1 MYTNL
6 DDEDKSLLSTN
17 RFAEYYI
24 VTPYDA
30 TILNIGCISMLGGLL
45 LTIITL
51 VRSRRE
57 EEDGGMD
64 LYSSLMWGPALI
76 VLGCVMFMAAAG
88 LCVWASKK
96 NKETAK
102 VNLMIVEEE
111 GGNTEEIDFI
121 NEKRKSGLPVVY

>member
-1 MYTNL
+1 MYSNL

-64 LYSSLMWGPALI
+64 LYSSLMLGPALI

-102 VNLMIVEEE
+102 VNLMMVEEA
-111 GGNTEEIDFI
+111 GGNTEEIDFN